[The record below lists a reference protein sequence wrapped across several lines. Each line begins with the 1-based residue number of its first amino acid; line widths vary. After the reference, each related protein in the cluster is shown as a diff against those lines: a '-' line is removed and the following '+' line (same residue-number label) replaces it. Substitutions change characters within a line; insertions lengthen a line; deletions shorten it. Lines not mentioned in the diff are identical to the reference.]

1 MDGLLDQAIS
11 VLEAGG
17 ILDDA
22 LIFILA
28 DHGEEFFE
36 HGGFSHGHDV
46 HQEQV
51 HVPLVVLWPEWLGQG
66 APVQINEPVSLVDLL
81 PTLSELLNLPT
92 SDDDV
97 SGVSLLPLLRGATSH
112 SRPVA
117 EAVYRG
123 TYRAAYREGSYK
135 VRFVLDSATSPRD
148 TGEIEVFDL
157 RSDPAELHPLPLEGE
172 VAAVASRARAVL
184 HAKWQD
190 WPDRV
195 ERKDAADVDDDMIEQ
210 LRVLGYVD

>member
-1 MDGLLDQAIS
+1 MDSLLDHAFS
-11 VLEAGG
+11 TLEAGG

-51 HVPLVVLWPEWLGQG
+51 HVPLVVLWPEWLGQE
-66 APVQINEPVSLVDLL
+66 APLQVNDPVSLLDLL
-81 PTLSELLNLPT
+81 PTLSELLDLPT
-92 SDDDV
+92 PDAGV
-97 SGVSLLPLLRGATSH
+97 SGISLLPLLRGEISH
-112 SRPVA
+112 NRPVA

-123 TYRAAYREGSYK
+123 SYRAAYREGSYK
-135 VRFVLDSATSPRD
+135 VRFVLDAATSPRD

-157 RSDPAELHPLPLEGE
+157 RSDPAELHPLLLEGE
-172 VAAVASRARAVL
+172 VAAIAGRAREAL
-184 HAKWQD
+184 HARRQS
-190 WPDRV
+190 WPDPV
-195 ERKDAADVDDDMIEQ
+195 KRKEPTGMDDDTIEQ